1 MKTLSNLSL
10 LFLLT
15 NCAGSNLA
23 KVKFGERCTASDAK
37 QLQEKSYVWF
47 VSKDAAKDF
56 DKRINK
62 ANCLDS

>member
-1 MKTLSNLSL
+1 MKILSILSL

-15 NCAGSNLA
+15 NCAGSNMA
-23 KVKFGERCTASDAK
+23 KVKFGARCTASDSK

-47 VSKDAAKDF
+47 VSKEAVQDF

-62 ANCLDS
+62 SNCLDS

>member
-1 MKTLSNLSL
+1 MKTLSILSL

-15 NCAGSNLA
+15 NCTSSLQT
-23 KVKFGERCTASDAK
+23 VKFGERCTASDK
-37 QLQEKSYVWF
+37 NQLQEKSYVWF

-62 ANCLDS
+62 SNCLDS

>member
-1 MKTLSNLSL
+1 MKTLSIISFL
-10 LFLLT
+10 LLLT
-15 NCAGSNLA
+15 NCSSSLQA
-23 KVKFGERCTASDAK
+23 VKFGERCTATDAQ

>member
-1 MKTLSNLSL
+1 MKIISILSIMV
-10 LFLLT
+10 LFT
-15 NCAGSNLA
+15 NCAGSDLA

-62 ANCLDS
+62 ANCSES

>member
-1 MKTLSNLSL
+1 MKTLSILSL

-15 NCAGSNLA
+15 NCSSSLQA
-23 KVKFGERCTASDAK
+23 VKFGERCTKSDAK

-62 ANCLDS
+62 ANCSDS

>member
-1 MKTLSNLSL
+1 MKTLSILSL

-15 NCAGSNLA
+15 NCSSSLQT
-23 KVKFGERCTASDAK
+23 VKFGERCTKSDAK

-62 ANCLDS
+62 ANCSDS

>member
-1 MKTLSNLSL
+1 MKTLSILSL

-15 NCAGSNLA
+15 NCSSSLQE
-23 KVKFGERCTASDAK
+23 VKFDERCTKSDAK